1 VLILSLE
8 GCKNTEI
15 ADVMGM
21 SPSTISTR
29 LYRIKEQ
36 LKILTKME
44 FQELAGIWNNADQ
57 ATGSRV
63 EINQKLVKEVSVQKI
78 RTQLAEVKWT
88 TFIEL
93 VVSVLF
99 MFFLGGYLVD
109 QYNDM
114 WFFLPGLLLLISTVI
129 NLGLA
134 IYQLT
139 LYYEIN
145 ASRSVVQNQKV
156 VARLRYLEI
165 LDTNSL
171 YVIIPLFFAPFLI
184 VFSKAFLEYDMYA
197 HSSWMLYN
205 TAGSIVVA
213 MIIVFLLKK
222 YPNKGLKE
230 SLSFLNELKES
241 EQ

>member
-1 VLILSLE
+1 
-8 GCKNTEI
+8 
-15 ADVMGM
+15 
-21 SPSTISTR
+21 
-29 LYRIKEQ
+29 
-36 LKILTKME
+36 ME

-57 ATGSRV
+57 AIGSRV
-63 EINQKLVKEVSVQKI
+63 EINQKLVKEVSVHKI
-78 RTQLAEVKWT
+78 RTQLTEVKWT
-88 TFIEL
+88 TLIEL
-93 VVSVLF
+93 GVSILF
-99 MFFLGGYLVD
+99 MGFIGKYLID

-114 WFFLPGLLLLISTVI
+114 RFFLPGLLLFVSTVI

-171 YVIIPLFFAPFLI
+171 YVIIPLFYAPFLI
-184 VFSKAFLEYDMYA
+184 VLAKALVGYDMYA
-197 HSSWMLYN
+197 HSSWLLYT
-205 TAGSIVVA
+205 TAGSVIIAMIVV
-213 MIIVFLLKK
+213 FFLKK

-241 EQ
+241 EK